1 MQHIGKSIKKLL
13 KKNGLEKGI
22 AQQNAIDIWP
32 EVVGSQVS
40 EKTKAT
46 EIEHGVMIV
55 KTETPAWRQE
65 LQFQKKDII
74 SAMNKKLTKTIIK
87 DIRFI

>member
-32 EVVGSQVS
+32 EVVGSQLS

-46 EIEHGVMIV
+46 EIA
-55 KTETPAWRQE
+55 KY
-65 LQFQKKDII
+65 KDIYLL
-74 SAMNKKLTKTIIK
+74 KLKLILFK
-87 DIRFI
+87 S

>member
-1 MQHIGKSIKKLL
+1 MQHIGTSIKKLL

-32 EVVGSQVS
+32 EVVGPKVS
-40 EKTKAT
+40 KKTEAA

-74 SAMNKKLTKTIIK
+74 SAINKKLTKTIIK